1 MDNAKTKPFLVVQP
15 LPTTVPHKTMHVLNT
30 AVAQALMFV
39 VKKEKYVSHLVF
51 SAALGIKRSAMETV
65 FLTMHT
71 AALLEPHTVIT
82 QKNVQKTAV
91 MR

>member
-1 MDNAKTKPFLVVQP
+1 MDNAKTKPFLVVQH
-15 LPTTVPHKTMHVLNT
+15 LPTTAPHKTMHVLNT

-39 VKKEKYVSHLVF
+39 VRRENNVSHLVLF
-51 SAALGIKRSAMETV
+51 AALMIKRSAMESV

-71 AALLEPHTVIT
+71 AALQELHTVIT